1 MKSSVASWREK
12 SGSRRA
18 SRWMTILLAFLIAGG
33 VALIFIWLQ
42 EPPPGVGAS
51 GGGAGS
57 GQTQSQQAQVKP

>member
-1 MKSSVASWREK
+1 MKSSVATWREK
-12 SGSRRA
+12 SSSRRA

-42 EPPPGVGAS
+42 EPPPGVEAT

-57 GQTQSQQAQVKP
+57 IPAQSHQVQEKP